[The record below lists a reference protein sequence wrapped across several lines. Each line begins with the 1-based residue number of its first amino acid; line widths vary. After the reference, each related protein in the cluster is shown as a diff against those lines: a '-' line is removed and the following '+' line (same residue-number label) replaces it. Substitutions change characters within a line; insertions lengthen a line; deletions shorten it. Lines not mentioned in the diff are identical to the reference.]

1 MSYYAS
7 ILLTYFFIDVIAALG
22 LDIQVGLSGILNFG
36 FILFQAAGAYTV
48 ALATLGPPSK
58 WLGTQTYIAG
68 WSLPFP
74 IPLILAAVVGVVLSL
89 LVGLLVLRR
98 LRSAYQAIVL
108 LSLMLVC
115 YDIVVSSRGLFNG
128 TTGLGSIPPPLQSA
142 LGLSFTG
149 YQWAFTGFCA
159 VVCAAIFFPMR
170 RLYRSPFGRLLAA
183 SREGEQAVEA
193 LGRNVFRLRLASM
206 MIGGGLGALSG
217 GLLVGSVAA
226 WSPNSW
232 SFFET
237 IIYFAAITLGGVGN
251 SYGILFGVAVLQI
264 GIMQGVT
271 YLPQI
276 GPPGFMDYLQQAVVG
291 LALIAVLWL
300 RPQGIFPERRPML
313 LDPGRPR
320 FRPVKRPAALSQ
332 PGSVTGETAS

>member
-1 MSYYAS
+1 MSYYTS

-22 LDIQVGLSGILNFG
+22 LDIQVGLTGILNFG

-48 ALATLGPPSK
+48 AVTTLGPPSK
-58 WLGTQTYIAG
+58 WLGTQTYFAG
-68 WSLPFP
+68 WTLPFP
-74 IPLILAAVVGVVLSL
+74 VPLILAVVVGSLLSL
-89 LVGLLVLRR
+89 LIGLLVLRR

-115 YDIVVSSRGLFNG
+115 YDIVISSRGLFNG
-128 TTGLGSIPPPLQSA
+128 TTGLGSITPPLQST

-159 VVCAAIFFPMR
+159 AICAAIFFLI
-170 RLYRSPFGRLLAA
+170 RLVYRSPFGRLLAA
-183 SREGEQAVEA
+183 SREGEDALEA
-193 LGRNVFRLRLASM
+193 LGRNVFRLRLVSM

-237 IIYFAAITLGGVGN
+237 IIYFAVITLGGVGN
-251 SYGILFGVAVLQI
+251 SYGTLLGVAVLQI
-264 GIMQGVT
+264 GIMEGVT

-276 GPPGFMDYLQQAVVG
+276 GPPGFMDYLQQAVIG

-300 RPQGIFPERRPML
+300 RPQGIVPERRPML
-313 LDPGRPR
+313 LDTGGTGFKLLR
-320 FRPVKRPAALSQ
+320 RPVALSRA
-332 PGSVTGETAS
+332 GSARRDAAS

>member
-1 MSYYAS
+1 MSYYTS

-22 LDIQVGLSGILNFG
+22 LDIQVGLTGILNFG

-48 ALATLGPPSK
+48 AITTLGPPSR
-58 WLGTQTYIAG
+58 WLGTQAYFAG
-68 WSLPFP
+68 WTLPFP
-74 IPLILAAVVGVVLSL
+74 VPLILAAVVGSL
-89 LVGLLVLRR
+89 LSFLIGLLVLRR

-115 YDIVVSSRGLFNG
+115 YDIVVTSRGLFDG
-128 TTGLGSIPPPLQSA
+128 TTGLGSITPPLQSA

-159 VVCAAIFFPMR
+159 AVCAAIFFLIR
-170 RLYRSPFGRLLAA
+170 RVYRSPFGRLLAA
-183 SREGEQAVEA
+183 SREGDHGIEA
-193 LGRNVFRLRLASM
+193 LGRNVFRLRMLSM
-206 MIGGGLGALSG
+206 MVGGGLGALSG

-237 IIYFAAITLGGVGN
+237 IIYFAVITLGGAGN
-251 SYGILFGVAVLQI
+251 SYGTLLGVAVLQI
-264 GIMQGVT
+264 GIMEGVT
-271 YLPQI
+271 YLPQF
-276 GPPGFMDYLQQAVVG
+276 GPPGFIDYLQQAIIG

-300 RPQGIFPERRPML
+300 RPQGIFPERRPKL
-313 LDPGRPR
+313 LGTSGTGFRLMR
-320 FRPVKRPAALSQ
+320 RPVAVSQ
-332 PGSVTGETAS
+332 PAPARRDAAS